1 MGGGQEVPHALAT
14 YVEEWTE
21 EEGDRLHISAVI
33 LVERD
38 SQKAIIIGKKGSM
51 LKEIG
56 TKARLEIEEMTDK
69 KVFLELF
76 VKVRKDWRQNPRI
89 LKELEGY

>member
-1 MGGGQEVPHALAT
+1 
-14 YVEEWTE
+14 
-21 EEGDRLHISAVI
+21 
-33 LVERD
+33 
-38 SQKAIIIGKKGSM
+38 M
-51 LKEIG
+51 LTEIG
-56 TKARLEIEEMTDK
+56 TRARLEIEEMTDK